1 MELSDVKILIN
12 KYFDGEASLDEERAL
27 GDYLAT
33 CNDLDDELLAAKMMF
48 EAFGKSRTCQAPAN
62 IQISKPTMR
71 SANALSLRRFAAV
84 AVAAC
89 VVAFVALSAY
99 RYWDVVDENLLDE
112 SLVCYVDGV
121 MVNGAEARAESERIV
136 GSVFSSVDA
145 ALGCVSRIT
154 HRVSE

>member
-12 KYFDGEASLDEERAL
+12 KYFNGEASLEEECAL

-33 CNDLDDELLAAKMMF
+33 CNDLDDELLVVKMMF
-48 EAFGKSRTCQAPAN
+48 EAFGKSQRCQAPAN
-62 IQISKPTMR
+62 IHIAKPTKR
-71 SANALSLRRFAAV
+71 SANAVSLRRFAAI
-84 AVAAC
+84 AAAAC

-99 RYWDVVDENLLDE
+99 RYWDIGNENLLDE

-121 MVNGAEARAESERIV
+121 MVDEAEARAESERIV
-136 GSVFSSVDA
+136 SSVFSSVDA

-154 HRVSE
+154 HRASE